1 MPTSVTARAQL
12 AKTKT
17 STSTGA
23 LYDYA
28 MTIIDYGGIA
38 GSSKERGSLRSPVVQ
53 FGTRHSV
60 FDSKGTLYVPSGIE

>member
-23 LYDYA
+23 LY
-28 MTIIDYGGIA
+28 DYGGIA

-60 FDSKGTLYVPSGIE
+60 FDSKGMLYVPSGIE